1 MKKKY
6 LNAALQF
13 IVCSRRGIAMIAV
26 VMFAISAMATDLE
39 WLFTFNRS
47 DVTLSPK
54 GEFTWVSLADGSNP
68 RDAIGAPAIP
78 AKYANILL
86 PDGATDVKV
95 SASGNLVLLA
105 SDVTPWP
112 IQLSAPKSKPQP
124 PFTAPDP
131 VAYASADPWPA
142 VAATFEGLHQMQG
155 STFVSVRVN
164 PLVYVGAEKKLYYRP
179 VVNVTV
185 SYTLPRNAARSGSQ
199 GALATEMVNA
209 LVVNPTQSSSTIST
223 TASRG
228 GTRDANDKVD
238 YLIITSQSLAD
249 DVESD
254 ADYAFQ
260 KLATYRATPLGG
272 SFSTRIVTIEDITA
286 NYEGDD
292 VPMQIRNCITDY
304 YQNHGTTYVVLG
316 GDDSVVPVRYTYAY
330 AEYTHEWH
338 MPTDLYYSDLT
349 GNWQTNNYRDF
360 GLVEA
365 NVDMSPEVIVGR
377 IPIRN
382 ADQLD
387 AYLAKVQAFEKDLTY
402 TRNSI
407 ILGGP
412 AAWCRYYGDK
422 RPTDDVT
429 GDGHRGFLERTSP
442 TDPIAPI
449 DPTDPKD
456 PYYST
461 CYVSDSEMWIRRLYR
476 DGIKPYWANAESEE
490 GRTVHLA
497 TDAITSWDTEDCGDK
512 PLISTNFQSWLN
524 NTGYTHL
531 MFSGHGF
538 PQGWGLEYGDDYA
551 IDEAAVQTNLTPF
564 IYTDACLT
572 CAFDEDGIRSSGI
585 TVDVGTDDEWNY
597 NSEPCLGEAFL
608 RNSEGGALVH
618 MGCSR
623 YGWGDPDYLYED
635 PDTKDKEGMYIACT
649 ASNTSDGGPSTV
661 YAYKFYSRLYE
672 GGARD
677 ANRTIGQA
685 FAMSKADM
693 ISECKDYGRNR
704 WIQFGLNYL
713 GDPAITLYPR
723 TNAAPVIQPLELA
736 DNGENEKTIAVKNGG
751 KYNVTLKGR
760 TLYKDGDWNTLYL
773 PFDVEDGDD
782 TDNLTFSGTPLEGA
796 DVRELTYAGLEDG
809 ELTLNFTPV
818 TTIEAGVPYIIKWEK
833 GQDYVDDDA
842 HNIVNPEFNRVTIIK
857 EYKDPWWKLGN
868 DQYIDFYGTYSNI
881 SFEDAD
887 RSILFLGAEN
897 TLYYPQPDLTGSE
910 PQYPTI
916 GAFRAFFFLT
926 GFEAGDPEAPEAP
939 QAAVRRIKLNF
950 EDEATGIGSVESL
963 ELNVESDEW
972 YTLTGVKLEGKPT
985 EKGVYIYRQKKVFI
999 P

>member
-1 MKKKY
+1 MEKNY
-6 LNAALQF
+6 LNAVLQF
-13 IVCSRRGIAMIAV
+13 IVSSRRGIALITT

-47 DVTLSPK
+47 DVTLSSK
-54 GEFTWVSLADGSNP
+54 GEFTWVSLTDGSNP

-112 IQLSAPKSKPQP
+112 VQLSVPKSKPLP
-124 PFTAPDP
+124 PFTTPDP
-131 VAYASADPWPA
+131 VAYASAAPWPA

-185 SYTLPRNAARSGSQ
+185 SYTLPRSAARSGSQ

-209 LVVNPTQSSSTIST
+209 LVVNPTRSSSTIST

-228 GTRDANDKVD
+228 GTRNTNDKVD
-238 YLIITSQSLAD
+238 YLIITSSSLAGD
-249 DVESD
+249 
-254 ADYAFQ
+254 FQ
-260 KLATYRATPLGG
+260 ELATYRATEAGG
-272 SFSTRIVTIEDITA
+272 SYSTRVITIEDITS

-304 YQNHGTTYVVLG
+304 YQNHSITYVVLG

-330 AEYTHEWH
+330 TDNTQEWH

-349 GNWQTNNYRDF
+349 GNWQTNYYRDF

-382 ADQLD
+382 AEQFN
-387 AYLAKVQAFEKDLTY
+387 AYFDKVTAFEANSDH

-407 ILGGP
+407 LLGGP

-429 GDGHRGFLERTSP
+429 GDGHCGFLERTSP

-449 DPTDPKD
+449 DPKDPKD

-461 CYVSDSEMWIRRLYR
+461 CYVSDTEMWLRRLYR
-476 DGIKPYWANAESEE
+476 DGIKPFWENAESAT
-490 GRTVHLA
+490 GRTIRLA
-497 TDAITSWDTEDCGDK
+497 TDAITSWDDKYCGDT
-512 PLISTNFQSWLN
+512 PLSGTNFQSWLN
-524 NTGYTHL
+524 DEYTDYTHL
-531 MFSGHGF
+531 MFSGHGY
-538 PQGWGLEYGDDYA
+538 PQGWGLEGNEDDLYT
-551 IDEAAVQTNLTPF
+551 IGHAAALKKLIPF
-564 IYTDACLT
+564 VYTDACLT
-572 CAFDEDGIRSSGI
+572 CAFDEDGINEQLGGI
-585 TVDVGTDDEWNY
+585 TVNTDKTPCHY
-597 NSEPCLGEAFL
+597 FSEPCLGEAFL
-608 RNSEGGALVH
+608 RNPDGGALVY

-623 YGWGDPDYLYED
+623 EGWGQPDFQADDYNTQ
-635 PDTKDKEGMYIACT
+635 DTEGMYIACT
-649 ASNTSDGGPSTV
+649 ASNTSDGGSSTV
-661 YAYKFYSRLYE
+661 YAYKFYRRLYE
-672 GGARD
+672 GGAVTT
-677 ANRTIGQA
+677 NRTIGQA
-685 FAMSKADM
+685 FALSKADM
-693 ISECKDYGRNR
+693 ISECAYYGQKR

-723 TNAAPVIQPLELA
+723 TNEAPVIQPLELA
-736 DNGENEKTIAVKNGG
+736 DNGDNRQTITVKNGA
-751 KYNVTLKGR
+751 KCNVTLKGR

-796 DVRELTYAGLEDG
+796 DVRTLDNDGVYALEDG
-809 ELTLNFTPV
+809 ELTLNFTSPV
-818 TTIEAGVPYIIKWEK
+818 TTIEAGIPYIVKWES
-833 GQDYVDDDA
+833 GT
-842 HNIVNPEFNRVTIIK
+842 NIVDPVFTGVTITDIA
-857 EYKDPWWKLGN
+857 YCLPCDLDNG
-868 DQYIDFYGTYSNI
+868 QYLFFNGTYNNI
-881 SFEDAD
+881 SFEKANK
-887 RSILFLGAEN
+887 SILFLGENN
-897 TLYYPQPDLTGSE
+897 TLYYPENGAN
-910 PQYPTI
+910 I
-916 GAFRAFFFLT
+916 GAFRAFFELY

-939 QAAVRRIKLNF
+939 QASVRRIKLNI
-950 EDEATGIGSVESL
+950 EDNEDVTEIE
-963 ELNVESDEW
+963 ELTLTSHLSPLTSDTW

-985 EKGVYIYRQKKVFI
+985 KRGVYINNGKKMVI
-999 P
+999 K

>member
-1 MKKKY
+1 MTTMKKNY
-6 LNAALQF
+6 LNAVLQF
-13 IVCSRRGIAMIAV
+13 IVSSRRGIAMIAV
-26 VMFAISAMATDLE
+26 VMLAISAMATDLE

-54 GEFTWVSLADGSNP
+54 GEFTWVRLTDGSDP
-68 RDAIGAPAIP
+68 CDAIGAPAIP

-86 PDGATDVKV
+86 PDGATDVKI

-112 IQLSAPKSKPQP
+112 VQLSVPKSKPQP

-185 SYTLPRNAARSGSQ
+185 SYTLPRNVARGGSQ

-209 LVVNPTQSSSTIST
+209 LVVNPTKSSSTIST
-223 TASRG
+223 TATRG
-228 GTRDANDKVD
+228 GTRDANEKDN
-238 YLIITSQSLAD
+238 YLIITSASLAGD
-249 DVESD
+249 FQEL
-254 ADYAFQ
+254 AD
-260 KLATYRATPLGG
+260 YRATEAGG
-272 SFSTRIVTIEDITA
+272 SYSTRVVIIEDITS

-292 VPMQIRNCITDY
+292 VPMKIRNCITDY
-304 YQNHGTTYVVLG
+304 YNNNKTETNTTYVVLG

-330 AEYTHEWH
+330 AEYTQEWH

-349 GNWQTNNYRDF
+349 GNWQTNYYRDF

-382 ADQLD
+382 APQFY
-387 AYLAKVQAFEKDLTY
+387 AYLNKLKSFESDLTY
-402 TRNSI
+402 NRNSI

-422 RPTDDVT
+422 RPTDDVST
-429 GDGHRGFLERTSP
+429 SDGHRGFR
-442 TDPIAPI
+442 DRNG
-449 DPTDPKD
+449 
-456 PYYST
+456 
-461 CYVSDSEMWIRRLYR
+461 YVSDSEMWLRRLYR

-490 GRTVHLA
+490 GPIVHLA
-497 TDAITSWDTEDCGDK
+497 TDAITSWDTEDCGDT
-512 PLISTNFQSWLN
+512 PLTSTNFQSWLN

-538 PQGWGLEYGDDYA
+538 PQGWGLEDYYDDYTTRHA
-551 IDEAAVQTNLTPF
+551 EALKKLIPF

-597 NSEPCLGEAFL
+597 NSEPCLGESFL
-608 RNSEGGALVH
+608 RNSKGGALVH

-623 YGWGDPDYLYED
+623 YGWGDPDYLDDD
-635 PDTKDKEGMYIACT
+635 PNDKDDGMYIACT

-693 ISECKDYGRNR
+693 ISECKDYGKNR

-723 TNAAPVIQPLELA
+723 TNEAPVIQPLELT
-736 DNGENEKTIAVKNGG
+736 DNGDNRQTITVKNGA
-751 KYNVTLKGR
+751 KCNVTLKGR

-842 HNIVNPEFNRVTIIK
+842 HNIVNPVFNGVTIIK

-950 EDEATGIGSVESL
+950 EEDEDVTEIE
-963 ELNVESDEW
+963 ELTLTSHLSPLTSDTW

-985 EKGVYIYRQKKVFI
+985 QSGIYIYNGQKTVIK
-999 P
+999 